1 MATRNRGT
9 PPDASFNA
17 EMARHF
23 RHAATLLELQDA
35 DPYRVGA
42 YRHGAD
48 ALDGFYEPVSV
59 TYRRDGLPGL
69 IALPAIGRALG
80 LAIAEMA
87 EYGHWRWLDRLQGTI
102 DPEKVLATL
111 PSIGPGLAARLHHEL
126 GIESLE
132 DLERAFYD
140 GRLGRMRGF
149 GDKRM
154 HAVRE
159 SLRAR
164 LHSRRTEGR
173 DLVAHPH
180 CHPSIEL
187 LLAIDEEYRRKADLN
202 QLQTIAPYRHN
213 PTGAHWLP
221 VLHTTH
227 DGIHYTAMFS
237 NTARAHKL
245 GKTDDWVV
253 IFADTPDEDQWTVV
267 TETQGPDAGRRVVRG
282 AAATRAAH

>member
-1 MATRNRGT
+1 MAGAGCHTS
-9 PPDASFNA
+9 DVVFNA
-17 EMARHF
+17 EMARQF
-23 RHAATLLELQDA
+23 RQAAALLEAQGA

-48 ALDGFYEPVSV
+48 ALEGFSEPVSV
-59 TYRRDGLPGL
+59 TYRRHGLPGL
-69 IALPAIGRALG
+69 IALPAIGRTLG
-80 LAIAEMA
+80 LAIVEMV
-87 EYGHWRWLDRLQGTI
+87 EYGHWPWLDWLQGTV

-111 PSIGPGLAARLHHEL
+111 PSIGSGLAARLHHEL

-164 LHSRRTEGR
+164 LHSQRTEAR
-173 DLVAHPH
+173 DLDTHPY
-180 CHPSIEL
+180 CRPSIEL
-187 LLAIDEEYRRKADLN
+187 LLAIDDEYRRKADLN
-202 QLQTIAPYRHN
+202 ELENIAPYRHN

-221 VLHTTH
+221 VLHTTR
-227 DGIHYTAMFS
+227 DGTHYTVMFS
-237 NTARAHKL
+237 NTARAHDL
-245 GKTDDWVV
+245 GKTNDWVV
-253 IFADTPDEDQWTVV
+253 IFADTPDEDRWTVV
-267 TETQGPDAGRRVVRG
+267 TETQGPDAGKRMVRG
-282 AAATRAAH
+282 SAQHLVAS